1 MALPGDVRERDDVRT
16 AADRLTQASG
26 PVDVLV
32 ANAER
37 AMRGR
42 NETNGEAVADLYAT
56 NFLGAVYAFEAVL
69 PGMLERGA
77 GHIAVVCSAMAL
89 LPRLAA
95 VIRTRPARWPWVG
108 ISRGSAGLR
117 CEGIAVTVIYPGFVR
132 TEMTAGQR
140 FMPSSSTRT
149 WPPAVFVAPSSRGA
163 AAWRFRGRPSGSAGW
178 RSFCRRNGSCGAGGD
193 SSERGLVW

>member
-1 MALPGDVRERDDVRT
+1 MKASSSTHTVPPFWKDKTVLITGASSGIGEALAFELARAGARMGLLARRRERLEELAGRIRSEDGWAVALPGDVRERDDVRT

-32 ANAER
+32 ANAGR

-69 PGMLERGA
+69 PGMLERAPGTSPSFPA
-77 GHIAVVCSAMAL
+77 PWRFCPGS
-89 LPRLAA
+89 RA

-108 ISRGSAGLR
+108 ISRGWGENFA
-117 CEGIAVTVIYPGFVR
+117 AK
-132 TEMTAGQR
+132 A
-140 FMPSSSTRT
+140 
-149 WPPAVFVAPSSRGA
+149 SR
-163 AAWRFRGRPSGSAGW
+163 
-178 RSFCRRNGSCGAGGD
+178 
-193 SSERGLVW
+193 